1 MTVAATESAPRAVP
15 AERAQTLR
23 AQTPRPFLKWAGGK
37 SQLLPALL
45 AHIPAGIETY
55 YEPFIGGGA
64 LFFALMADPDRRPR
78 RAVLNDLNRDLVA
91 TYQVVRD
98 DPEALIAALEPIA
111 ARYLVADAPAREA
124 DFYAIRAEHPTD
136 PVEVAAR
143 LLFLNKTCFNGLY
156 RVNRKGEFNVPHGR
170 YRLPHILDQDALHA
184 ASVALH
190 DVEIRR
196 GDFEAACA
204 EATARDFVY
213 FDPPFHPLSDTSNFT
228 SYTEHDFGA
237 DEQIRL
243 KQWNDVLTARG
254 VAVLISNS
262 PHPWIQ
268 GGYEFSDYQVD
279 QVPARRSINSRGSGR
294 GPIPELLI
302 TNPQRGRAT
311 IEA

>member
-1 MTVAATESAPRAVP
+1 MTVAAPESAPRAIP
-15 AERAQTLR
+15 AERAPTSR
-23 AQTPRPFLKWAGGK
+23 AQPHRPFLKWAGGK
-37 SQLLPALL
+37 SQLLPVLL
-45 AHIPAGIETY
+45 PHIPAGIETY

-64 LFFALMADPDRRPR
+64 LFFALMADAELRPK
-78 RAVLNDLNRDLVA
+78 RAVLNDLTPDLVA
-91 TYQVVRD
+91 TYEVVRD
-98 DPEALIAALEPIA
+98 APDALIAALEPIA
-111 ARYLVADAPAREA
+111 ARYLAAEAPERETE
-124 DFYAIRAEHPTD
+124 FYAIRAEHPTD

-170 YRLPHILDQDALHA
+170 YRLPHILDEDGLRT
-184 ASVALH
+184 ASVALQ
-190 DVEIRR
+190 DVEVRR

-243 KQWNDVLTARG
+243 KQWNDVLTERG
-254 VAVLISNS
+254 VGVLISNS
-262 PHPWIQ
+262 PHLWIQ
-268 GGYEFSDYQVD
+268 GGYEFSGYQVD
-279 QVPARRSINSRGSGR
+279 QVPSRRSINSRGSGR
-294 GPIPELLI
+294 GPIPELVI
-302 TNPQRGRAT
+302 TNPQRARAT